1 LRARIDSCRSYRDC
15 TVRIKYL
22 VFEFKAKYLVLLIY
36 THTLFFVSENIFHRD
51 VKFTNILLDEHYK
64 VEDVDFGLSKLKMLD
79 PVNTNTLFFVFE
91 NIFHRDVKFTFGL
104 SK

>member
-1 LRARIDSCRSYRDC
+1 
-15 TVRIKYL
+15 
-22 VFEFKAKYLVLLIY
+22 
-36 THTLFFVSENIFHRD
+36 
-51 VKFTNILLDEHYK
+51 LLDEHYK